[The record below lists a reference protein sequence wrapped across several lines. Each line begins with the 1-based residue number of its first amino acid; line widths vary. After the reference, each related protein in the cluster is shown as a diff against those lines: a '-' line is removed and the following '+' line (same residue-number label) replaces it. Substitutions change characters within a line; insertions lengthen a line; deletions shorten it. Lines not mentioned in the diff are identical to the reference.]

1 MNGLQNTGMISW
13 INMRSEELGLFV
25 EEFVSCF
32 EDYIKNAKELYQVN
46 DPNGA
51 LSEIRNTIH
60 SLKQTCL
67 MLDLPNLTNF
77 FQSYEEFLLKVKLSG
92 PKKIP
97 FAVDKALDI
106 GYKKFKEIEVC
117 LADGKPKEKI
127 EKLQAI
133 ETNVEIESFYSYQG

>member
-1 MNGLQNTGMISW
+1 
-13 INMRSEELGLFV
+13 MRSEELSLFV

-32 EDYIKNAKELYQVN
+32 EDYIKNAKELYQAP
-46 DPNGA
+46 DPK
-51 LSEIRNTIH
+51 SIITEIRETIH

-77 FQSYEEFLLKVKLSG
+77 FQSYEEFLQRVKLGG
-92 PKKIP
+92 PKRIP
-97 FAVDKALDI
+97 YAVDKALDI

-127 EKLQAI
+127 EKLQTI

>member
-1 MNGLQNTGMISW
+1 
-13 INMRSEELGLFV
+13 MRSEELSLFV

-32 EDYIKNAKELYQVN
+32 EEYIKSAKELYQSG
-46 DPNGA
+46 DPNST
-51 LSEIRNTIH
+51 LTEIRSTIH

-77 FQSYEEFLLKVKLSG
+77 FQSYEEFLSRVRLLG

-127 EKLQAI
+127 EKLESI
-133 ETNVEIESFYSYQG
+133 ETNVEIESFYSYTG